1 MNPTWARDSEVD
13 PRELEL
19 DALRTLEIVPSPPPR
34 VVGPGRRER
43 DYLKRVARLEDLLQ
57 YERDRQKLIERELE
71 TSVQVERG
79 AQRRLDRVEDRLDK
93 SQQRERRLATL
104 VGALQRDN
112 ELLRQRVLELE
123 AASVPQLT
131 AGPTAGPATTAP
143 ERRGFWARVF
153 GGAEATP
160 RVRRAARRR
169 DA

>member
-1 MNPTWARDSEVD
+1 MNPSWAGDPEVD

-123 AASVPQLT
+123 AASVPRL
-131 AGPTAGPATTAP
+131 TAGPATATPA
-143 ERRGFWARVF
+143 RRGFWARVF
-153 GGAEATP
+153 GGAEAAP
-160 RVRRAARRR
+160 RVRRSARDR
-169 DA
+169 DS